1 MKNELKVER
10 YDASEAAAKKK
21 KILKRVAT
29 GVGATTLV
37 TVLGYY
43 GLAQDKKG
51 TEPRSVNEGFDT
63 VTVIIKKDLDT
74 VPVKKDSDTVSV
86 PVKKDVDTVAP
97 MRTFYLGGNGAWFNS
112 VIEFLEA

>member
-1 MKNELKVER
+1 MKNELKIER

-51 TEPRSVNEGFDT
+51 AEPRIVNEGLDT

-74 VPVKKDSDTVSV
+74 VPMTVKKDLDTV
-86 PVKKDVDTVAP
+86 PMIVKKD
-97 MRTFYLGGNGAWFNS
+97 LGDVNK
-112 VIEFLEA
+112 